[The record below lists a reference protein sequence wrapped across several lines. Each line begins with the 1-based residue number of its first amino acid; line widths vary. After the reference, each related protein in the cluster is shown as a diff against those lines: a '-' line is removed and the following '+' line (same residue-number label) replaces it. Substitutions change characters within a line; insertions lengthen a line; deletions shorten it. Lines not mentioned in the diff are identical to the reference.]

1 MESNPTVVEGFAA
14 ARSFVTDGYREL
26 DDEQALINSMQ
37 IIMHS
42 AGIKLPLGEAEY
54 IVVFI
59 KGYMTR
65 QG

>member
-1 MESNPTVVEGFAA
+1 MESNPTVFEGFAA
-14 ARSFVTDGYREL
+14 AKSFDTDGYREL

-37 IIMHS
+37 KIMHS
-42 AGIKLPLGEAEY
+42 AGNKLPLGEAEH

-59 KGYMTR
+59 KGYMTH